1 MFLLACQALNN
12 IITAIVAT
20 KMYPD
25 LRPGKPL
32 AKDQVATI
40 NHRIRDLFTSKVG
53 AVVVNSA
60 DTIVISAFLGLT
72 MLAIYQNY
80 FYIMTAIIGFVDVI
94 LNSCTAGIGNSLI
107 VESKKKNFNDLKKFT
122 FLISWIAGFCSCCF
136 LNLYQP
142 FMEMWVG
149 KDLMMGMPAVIYL
162 VIYYYIYEIN
172 RLLNTYKDAGGI
184 WHSDRFRPL
193 VTALANLIMNI
204 IMVQF
209 WGIYG
214 IVLSTVLSTA
224 FVGMPWLLH
233 NLFHTMFEPKDFA
246 SYFAKLMYYA
256 VMVVLSCVVSGVIC
270 SKIMISPLI
279 LRFLVRFVVCLV
291 VPNAMYYFAF
301 RKMHEYKQ
309 ALGLVD
315 RITKHKIGFLR
326 KYANE

>member
-1 MFLLACQALNN
+1 M
-12 IITAIVAT
+12 TAIAAT

-25 LRPGKPL
+25 LKPGKPL
-32 AKDQVATI
+32 AKDKVATI

-53 AVVVNSA
+53 SVVVNSA
-60 DTIVISAFLGLT
+60 DTIVISAFLGLE

-94 LNSCTAGIGNSLI
+94 LGSCTAGIGNSLI
-107 VESKKKNFNDLKKFT
+107 VESKAKNFNDLKKFT
-122 FLISWIAGFCSCCF
+122 FLISWISGFASCCF

-162 VIYYYIYEIN
+162 VIYYYVYEIN

-193 VTALANLIMNI
+193 VTAMSNLIMNI

-214 IVLSTVLSTA
+214 IILSTVLSTA

-233 NLFHTMFEPKDFA
+233 NLFYTMFEPKSFKQ
-246 SYFAKLMYYA
+246 YFTKLMYYT
-256 VMVVLSCVVSGVIC
+256 VYVTLSCVVTGVIC
-270 SKIMISPLI
+270 NYINMRPLVT
-279 LRFLVRFVVCLV
+279 FLVRFVICLI
-291 VPNAMYYFAF
+291 VPNVMYFIAF
-301 RKMHEYKQ
+301 RKMPEFKQ
-309 ALGLVD
+309 AVELVD
-315 RITKHKIGFLR
+315 RMTKYKIGFLR
-326 KYANE
+326 KLAQ